1 MEKNIFIKKAIAFI
15 IITLFIAASF
25 IPSISGNVTEFDKK
39 QSIKSQKQV
48 NDQEE
53 VLVTCYNFGLSEQ
66 SSKEIKVPYCE
77 VEELFTKISDY
88 SIEIARDPQ
97 SEETQQLQKEIINL
111 ANDNNLLPSSISV
124 ESFWSNIKPFFNAKS
139 SNGILFSTLQNKAS
153 AFFCNFAT
161 TGTGSQFPIIILPRL
176 IPILLIPIPRVFL
189 RWSATEGIT
198 SCGGLLSGKG
208 FIAYGQQKGLAL
220 GFWGIGFSVFLPPIM
235 QYGFIGYALYARAD
249 AEVIELWPPNNL
261 PTISQINPGD
271 GEIDV
276 SLSLSKLQFHISD
289 FDGDLMSYTVTTT
302 PDIGSGSGNLKPDGV
317 YSVPISGLE
326 GLTEYSWHIEVT
338 DGIDTTIDDF
348 TFTTEAIAPIIS
360 DPFPKD
366 GSRHTSVDLSHL
378 SFHLKDFQGDPMD
391 YTVETSPDIG
401 SGSEAGVGDGIYT
414 VSVNSLDFDTEY
426 TWYVNVTD
434 GAHWTYKVFHFRT
447 RLEPGPW
454 WDEIWSYRKY
464 LGIMDASSDCQI
476 VLQIWKEDGH
486 NNPENE
492 NIDCE
497 DHCNENFSDI
507 RFVTFDGVECEH
519 WIEKTGINC
528 GDHYAIIWVKL
539 PSSDDEELYLYYGN
553 TDASDESNGDDTF
566 IFFDDFEGDDYN
578 HDVWHTT
585 GSAHTWTVSN
595 SIMTMQSTGDPGSEG
610 GRFILKP
617 EASIT
622 APYGH
627 MFYTKL
633 SAFRDSNAWSNSP
646 CIASWTTGEEDT
658 DAMEMWYRSEGG
670 DHMRTQYRFNGA
682 LGGADNDISSE
693 SWTDNAWYYFIMR
706 RDPNAPYA
714 SFQVLKE
721 GKTQWGNKVETT
733 LEYYDDFSPFEFHY
747 YQRPYSSGRN
757 VKVDWV
763 FVAKYKFTPPS
774 WECFGPEEPAP

>member
-1 MEKNIFIKKAIAFI
+1 MNKKIIALI
-15 IITLFIAASF
+15 TITLLFSNF
-25 IPSISGNVTEFDKK
+25 SPNISGSQHNDDDKTEINLTD
-39 QSIKSQKQV
+39 SCDV
-48 NDQEE
+48 QED
-53 VLVTCYNFGLSEQ
+53 VVITCYSLGVYEQ
-66 SSKEIKVPYCE
+66 STKEIEIPYCE

-97 SEETQQLQKEIINL
+97 SQETQQLYQEIIRL
-111 ANDNNLLPSSISV
+111 ADEQKLLPTYMSTETPQIG
-124 ESFWSNIKPFFNAKS
+124 FNPFLNSRAAKTTQS
-139 SNGILFSTLQNKAS
+139 PILQNKGS

-161 TGTGSQFPIIILPRL
+161 TGTGSQFPIIIFPRL
-176 IPILLIPIPRVFL
+176 IPIIQLPIPRAFL
-189 RWSATEGIT
+189 RWTATEGIT

-235 QYGFIGYALYARAD
+235 QYGFIGYALYARVD
-249 AEVIELWPPNNL
+249 AEVIELWPPNSL

-276 SLSLSKLQFHISD
+276 SLSLSELQFHISD

-302 PDIGSGSGNLKPDGV
+302 PDIGSGSGNLKRDGV

-326 GLTEYSWHIEVT
+326 DLTEYSWHIEVT
-338 DGIDTTIDDF
+338 DGMDTTIGDF
-348 TFTTEAIAPIIS
+348 SFTTEAIAPIIS

-366 GSRHTSVDLSHL
+366 GSRHTSVDLSQL

-401 SGSEAGVGDGIYT
+401 SGSEAGVGNGIYT
-414 VSVNSLDFDTEY
+414 VSVNGLDFDTEY
-426 TWYVNVTD
+426 AWYINVTD

-454 WDEIWSYRKY
+454 WDEIWPYRKY

-476 VLQIWKEDGH
+476 VLKVWKEDGH
-486 NNPENE
+486 GSPKNG

-519 WIEKTGINC
+519 WIEKTGIDG

-553 TDASDESNGDDTF
+553 PDASDESNGDDTF
-566 IFFDDFEGDDYN
+566 IFFDDFEEDDYN
-578 HDVWHTT
+578 HDVWYTM

-670 DHMRTQYRFNGA
+670 DHMRTQYRFNGV

-693 SWTDNAWYYFIMR
+693 SWTDNAWHYFIMR
-706 RDPNAPYA
+706 RDPNVPYA

-721 GKTQWGNKVETT
+721 DKTQWGNKVETT

-774 WECFGPEEPAP
+774 WESFGPEEPAP